1 MNRNRFD
8 SEATWQSRSN
18 ETLHETTESSSQ
30 LPENEKH
37 QEKVHEPAHDGL
49 PIEEK
54 KIDNHV
60 DTDSERAASKQ
71 IITLPTSDPE
81 HPNNWSTTKKSLV
94 VIGGIVAVI
103 HSTLGS
109 SLPSN
114 AIDYIARD
122 FGVTS
127 QLQLVL
133 PISCF
138 LMGYVFAPTIC
149 GPLSEHYG
157 RKPVMLTSF
166 LGFTVFTM
174 CCAVAPTWG
183 SFLFFRFGSGITG
196 SAPIA
201 CTAGI
206 YADINA
212 DPRARGRTM
221 AMFMAATVTGP
232 IFSPPISG
240 FIAENTTWRWVFGV
254 AAIFAGCTI
263 PFIILI
269 PESYVPILL
278 SQRAARLRKEAGN
291 QNIVAKSDLQKK
303 SWTYLITVVMT
314 RPYRMLFRELIVST
328 TCAYLALC
336 YGIFY
341 LYFEAYPIIFLG
353 PNSIYKF
360 SPGIAGL
367 TFLPI
372 GLGAILALGLFFM
385 WDLYLARAQERK
397 APWSQK
403 EEFRRLPVALIGG
416 PLFSVAIFW
425 LGWSSRENT
434 SWVAPVLSGIPFG
447 AGFMLIFMAMLNYL
461 SDAYMT
467 FSASAQGIASTV
479 RSVLGVLLPFAAH
492 DMFQT
497 LGVAWACSTL
507 AFLSILLGMLP
518 FLFLKFGERL
528 RANSKFCQEIHEA
541 HRKELEESEREKN
554 QQQQGG
560 SPQSV

>member
-1 MNRNRFD
+1 MDRNRID
-8 SEATWQSRSN
+8 SYATWQSRSS
-18 ETLHETTESSSQ
+18 ETLHDSTEPSYRV
-30 LPENEKH
+30 PDIEKD
-37 QEKVHEPAHDGL
+37 QERVHEPAHEV
-49 PIEEK
+49 PPVEEK
-54 KIDNHV
+54 TIDNHV
-60 DTDSERAASKQ
+60 DADDERAASQQ
-71 IITLPTSDPE
+71 IITLPSSDPE
-81 HPNNWSTTKKSLV
+81 HPNNWSKPKKALI

-114 AIDYIARD
+114 AIEYIAQD

-149 GPLSEHYG
+149 GPLSEHFG
-157 RKPVMLTSF
+157 RKPVMMSSF
-166 LGFTVFTM
+166 LSFTIFTM

-183 SFLFFRFGSGITG
+183 SLLFFRFACGITG

-206 YADINA
+206 YADINSN
-212 DPRARGRTM
+212 PRARGRTM

-232 IFSPPISG
+232 IFAPPISG
-240 FIAENTTWRWVFGV
+240 FIAQNTTWRWVFGV
-254 AAIFAGCTI
+254 AAIFAGCTL
-263 PFIILI
+263 PFIVLLPETYAPIIL
-269 PESYVPILL
+269 SK
-278 SQRAARLRKEAGN
+278 RAARLRKETRN
-291 QNIVAKSDLQKK
+291 PNIIAQSDLQKK
-303 SWTYLITVVMT
+303 SFRYLVAVVMA

-341 LYFEAYPIIFLG
+341 LYFEAYPIIFQG
-353 PNSIYKF
+353 PNSIYKY

-372 GLGAILALGLFFM
+372 GIGAILALGLFFM
-385 WDLYLARAQERK
+385 WDIYLARAQERK

-403 EEFRRLPVALIGG
+403 EEFRRLPVALLGG
-416 PLFSVAIFW
+416 PLFAVSIFW
-425 LGWSSRENT
+425 LGWSSRENVF
-434 SWVAPVLSGIPFG
+434 WLAPVASGVPFG

-467 FSASAQGIASTV
+467 FSASAQGIASTA
-479 RSVLGVLLPFAAH
+479 RSVLGVLLPFASH
-492 DMFQT
+492 QMFKS
-497 LGVAWACSTL
+497 LGVSWACSTL
-507 AFLSILLGMLP
+507 GFLSLLMGVLP
-518 FLFLKFGERL
+518 FLFMKYGERL
-528 RANSKFCQEIHEA
+528 RANSKFCQEIHA
-541 HRKELEESEREKN
+541 LHQKELEEAERKRE
-554 QQQQGG
+554 QQDGR
-560 SPQSV
+560 PQSI